1 MVVDRWGGEAMRTLL
16 QDLRY
21 GLRILW
27 KSRGFTVVAVLTL
40 ALGIG
45 ANTAIFSIV
54 NGILLRPLP
63 FENPEQLV
71 AIGGSDAVRAPNV
84 FSVPVSYPNFAD
96 IRTRNH
102 SFTDV
107 AAYQDNEGTLTGAG
121 QTLHVNVEN
130 VSASLFHLLDV
141 QASLGRGFLPSED
154 QPGHL
159 VAVIGEAF
167 WRRHFNADPGVIGRA
182 VNLNGRAF
190 TIVGVMP
197 SGFQFPVRAQARDLW
212 LTFSRQAQADDPK
225 DMPMTEMR
233 GNDSLSVIAR
243 LKPGVTLVQANAD
256 VASIARELAKEFPDS
271 DSQTGL
277 GARSHLDEL
286 VGDTRTPLLVLF
298 GAVGLVLLIACANV
312 ANLLLARASGRSRE
326 IAIRAALG
334 ASRGRVIRQL
344 VAESLA
350 LSLAGAAL
358 GVAAAKLGL
367 ASILKLYP
375 SNLPRAQEVSIDYRV
390 LLFTMGLAIL
400 TGVVFGLVPALR
412 VSNPNLTEAMREGG
426 RSASAGRSHSRLRS
440 GLVIAET
447 ALGVTLLIG
456 AGLLI
461 RSFTR
466 LSHADLG
473 FNPTH
478 ILTAS
483 FDLSETLYNGDQM
496 DRFVQELFA
505 RIRALPGVASAA
517 GAIPLPLDDDRFII
531 SFNLLDHP
539 VPKANEPSAGFYVV
553 VPGFF
558 ETMQIPL
565 MRGRTFDGRDQRNS
579 APVMIVTH
587 EFAEKYFPNEDPIGK
602 RVKIGAG
609 EGAARAGYK
618 VREIV
623 GVVGDIRNS
632 DIGKPPHAAY
642 YIPLPQLM
650 WGPPTLAIRTVG
662 DPNAITAEIR
672 KILSS
677 MDPDAPLYSV
687 RTMDDYLALDLGRAR
702 FQTVLLGLFAAIAL
716 LLTAVGL
723 YGVMSYTVVQRTQ
736 EIGIRVA
743 LGASRSEVLQMVL
756 AKSFRMTGFGLLF
769 GILGAIAL
777 TRLLGGLLYEVKPFD
792 PPTFIAVSA
801 LLGGISL
808 LASYVP
814 AWRAARV
821 DPMVALRHD

>member
-1 MVVDRWGGEAMRTLL
+1 MQALL

-27 KSRGFTVVAVLTL
+27 KSPGFTVVAVLTL

-63 FENPEQLV
+63 FEHPEQLV
-71 AIGGSDAVRAPNV
+71 SIGGSDLRRAPTV
-84 FSVPVSYPNFAD
+84 FNAPISYPNFRD
-96 IRTRNH
+96 VRTRNH
-102 SFTDV
+102 SFSDV
-107 AAYQDNEGTLTGAG
+107 SAYQDNEGTLTGGG
-121 QTLHVNVEN
+121 QTLHVFVEN
-130 VSASLFHLLDV
+130 VSANMFHLLGG
-141 QASLGRGFLPSED
+141 QPSLGRGFLPSED

-159 VAVIGEAF
+159 VAVMGEVF

-190 TIVGVMP
+190 TVVGIMP

-212 LTFSRQAQADDPK
+212 LTFSRQAQPDDPK
-225 DMPMTEMR
+225 DTPMTEMR
-233 GNDSLSVIAR
+233 GNDGLSVLAR
-243 LKPGVTLVQANAD
+243 LKPGVTLDQADAD
-256 VASIARELAKEFPDS
+256 VNSIARDLAKEYPDS
-271 DSQTGL
+271 NSEAGM

-358 GVAAAKLGL
+358 GVAAANLGL

-390 LLFTMGLAIL
+390 LLFTVALAIL
-400 TGVVFGLVPALR
+400 TGVVFGLAPALR
-412 VSNPNLTEAMREGG
+412 VSNPNLTEAMRDGG
-426 RSASAGRSHSRLRS
+426 RSSSAGRSHNRLRS

-461 RSFTR
+461 RSFAR
-466 LSHADLG
+466 LSRADLG
-473 FNPTH
+473 FNPNH
-478 ILTAS
+478 LLTAT
-483 FDLSETLYNGDQM
+483 FDLSETRYNPDQM
-496 DRFVQELFA
+496 DRFVQELFG
-505 RIRALPGVASAA
+505 RVRALPGVVSAA
-517 GAIPLPLDDDRFII
+517 GALPLPLNDDHFII

-539 VPKANEPSAGFYVV
+539 VPKADEPSSGFYNVA
-553 VPGFF
+553 PGFF

-579 APVMIVTH
+579 APVMIVTQ
-587 EFAEKYFPNEDPIGK
+587 EFARKYFPNEDPIGK

-609 EGAARAGYK
+609 EGAARASYK
-618 VREIV
+618 TREIV
-623 GVVGDIRNS
+623 GIVGDIRNS
-632 DIGKPPHAAY
+632 DIDKAPEAAY

-650 WGPPTLAIRTVG
+650 WGPPVLAVRTAG
-662 DPNAITAEIR
+662 DPNTIAAEIR

-677 MDPDAPLYSV
+677 MDPDAPLYAV

-756 AKSFRMTGFGLLF
+756 ARSFRMTGFGLLF
-769 GILGAIAL
+769 GILGAVAL
-777 TRLLGGLLYEVKPFD
+777 TRLLSGLLYEVKPFD
-792 PPTFIAVSA
+792 PLTFIAVSA

-821 DPMVALRHD
+821 DPMVALRHE

>member
-1 MVVDRWGGEAMRTLL
+1 MQTLL

-27 KSRGFTVVAVLTL
+27 KSPGFTAVAVLTL

-63 FENPEQLV
+63 FTSPEQLV
-71 AIGGSDAVRAPNV
+71 SIGGSDLQRAPTVING
-84 FSVPVSYPNFAD
+84 SISYPNFRD
-96 IRTRNH
+96 VRTRNH
-102 SFTDV
+102 SFSDV
-107 AAYQDNEGTLTGAG
+107 SAYQDNEGTLTGNG
-121 QTLHVNVEN
+121 QTLHVFVEN
-130 VSASLFHLLDV
+130 VSSSMFHLLGA
-141 QASLGRGFLPSED
+141 QPSLGRGFLPSDDE
-154 QPGHL
+154 PGHL
-159 VAVIGEAF
+159 VAVMGEAF
-167 WRRHFNADPGVIGRA
+167 WRRYFNADPGVIGRV
-182 VNLNGRAF
+182 VNLNGRTF
-190 TIVGVMP
+190 TVVGVMP
-197 SGFQFPVRAQARDLW
+197 TGFQFPVRAQARDLW
-212 LTFSRQAQADDPK
+212 LTFSRQSQSDNPK
-225 DMPMTEMR
+225 DTPMTEMR
-233 GNDSLSVIAR
+233 GNNGLSVIAR
-243 LKPGVTLVQANAD
+243 LRPGVSVIQANDD
-256 VASIARELAKEFPDS
+256 VNAIARDLAKEYPDS
-271 DSQTGL
+271 DAQEGM

-358 GVAAAKLGL
+358 GIVAANLGL

-375 SNLPRAQEVSIDYRV
+375 TNLPRATDISIDYRV
-390 LLFTMGLAIL
+390 LLFTIALAIL
-400 TGVVFGLVPALR
+400 TGLIFGLVPALR
-412 VSNPNLTEAMREGG
+412 VSSPNLTDAMRDGG
-426 RSASAGRSHSRLRS
+426 RSSSAGRSHNRLRS
-440 GLVIAET
+440 GLVVAET
-447 ALGVTLLIG
+447 AIGVTLLIG

-461 RSFTR
+461 RSFSR
-466 LSHADLG
+466 LSHTDLG
-473 FNPTH
+473 LNPNH
-478 ILTAS
+478 VLTAT
-483 FDLSETLYNGDQM
+483 FDLSETRYNSDQM
-496 DRFVQELFA
+496 DRFVDDLIA
-505 RIRALPGVASAA
+505 RIRVLPGVISAS
-517 GAIPLPLDDDRFII
+517 GAVPLPLSEDHFII
-531 SFNLLDHP
+531 SFNFVDHP
-539 VPKANEPSAGFYVV
+539 VPTADEPSAAFYDVL
-553 VPGFF
+553 PGFF

-565 MRGRTFDGRDQRNS
+565 VRGRTFDERDQRNS
-579 APVMIVTH
+579 APVMIVTK
-587 EFAEKYFPNEDPIGK
+587 EFAKKYFPNQDPIG
-602 RVKIGAG
+602 RHLKIGAG
-609 EGAARAGYK
+609 EGAARASYRT
-618 VREIV
+618 REIV
-623 GVVGDIRNS
+623 GIVGDVRNS
-632 DIGKPPHAAY
+632 NIDRAPEASY

-650 WGPPTLAIRTVG
+650 WGPPVLTIRTAG
-662 DPNAITAEIR
+662 DPNAVTPDIR
-672 KILSS
+672 KILAS
-677 MDPDAPLYSV
+677 MDPEAPLYNV
-687 RTMDDYLALDLGRAR
+687 RTMEDYLALDLGRAR

-756 AKSFRMTGFGLLF
+756 ARSFRMTGFGLLL

-777 TRLLGGLLYEVKPFD
+777 TRLLSGLLYEVKPFD
-792 PPTFIAVSA
+792 PITFLAVSA